1 MAVRAEHLAFLEL
14 GHDLLPAPRDTVLT
28 DPDTLVLCVQVME
41 VEQRWW
47 FCPLA
52 ARATTA
58 HVVNSADLQSATV
71 VHHGAAFC
79 VEVLCGMVNPVTV
92 RAKHV
97 ALFGFSPQRLPRARE
112 GADREPLGARVTMME
127 IERRGRA
134 GITAIGT
141 LTSANRDELRLQLS
155 ATLFQV
161 PVCLGVA
168 TFPAVCDQLVR
179 IEIARW
185 SARSVVDSEG
195 RATKAEASSVQTSDL
210 AADHLLGREE
220 PSASLA
226 A

>member
-28 DPDTLVLCVQVME
+28 DPETLVLCVDVMK
-41 VEQRWW
+41 VEQGWW
-47 FCPLA
+47 SSPLA

-79 VEVLCGMVNPVTV
+79 VEVLRGMVNPVTA

-112 GADREPLGARVTMME
+112 GADREPFGGRITMME

-134 GITAIGT
+134 GITA
-141 LTSANRDELRLQLS
+141 
-155 ATLFQV
+155 
-161 PVCLGVA
+161 
-168 TFPAVCDQLVR
+168 
-179 IEIARW
+179 
-185 SARSVVDSEG
+185 ARSEERRVGKECN
-195 RATKAEASSVQTSDL
+195 R
-210 AADHLLGREE
+210 GRETE
-220 PSASLA
+220 
-226 A
+226 